1 MSEEIK
7 KLIQAQGDAF
17 AEYRKTVD
25 AKIAA
30 IENKSGTG
38 EIDGKLNKIIADYD
52 AMKEQVDAV
61 HADLQQARFNPEN
74 SIDPKIKA
82 HKDAFNAYCRKN
94 DASKFL
100 NVLQVGVDADGGFA
114 CPADVSNRII
124 ELVEKGNP
132 IRQLATVIPTSRAS
146 WEAMTDPND
155 MTAVRIGE
163 IGTRSETSTPQIGK
177 IEIVPREMYVYP
189 KTTQQVLDDAAWN
202 FEEWIVRKA
211 SRAFINLE
219 RTEMATG
226 DGVAGSQGIA
236 AAPTVLDANWAWGS
250 IGRIHTGQA
259 AVIGTTGA
267 ELINT
272 VGALEEE
279 YLPNASWLMNKA
291 TFTAYR
297 LLRAGANA
305 ANMFLFWQPSLQAG
319 VPDKFLDY
327 PVYKSSGMPVQ
338 AANAHIAVFGDIR
351 EAYTIVDRM
360 GINVIRDNITSPG
373 FVKFHI
379 YRRSSAKVTNFE
391 AVKIIRCAA

>member
-25 AKIAA
+25 AKISA

-38 EIDGKLNKIIADYD
+38 EIDGKLNKIVADYD

-61 HADLQQARFNPEN
+61 HADIQQSKFNPAN
-74 SIDPKIKA
+74 SIDPKLKE
-82 HKDAFNAYCRKN
+82 HKDAFALYCRKN
-94 DASKFL
+94 DASKMM
-100 NVLQVGVDADGGFA
+100 NVVQVGVDPDGGFA

-124 ELVEKGNP
+124 EIVAKGNP

-155 MTAVRIGE
+155 MTASRIGE
-163 IGTRSETSTPQIGK
+163 IGTRAETSTPQIGK

-189 KTTQQVLDDAAWN
+189 KTSQQVLDDAVWN
-202 FEEWIVRKA
+202 FEDWLVKKA

-219 RTEMATG
+219 RTEMTTG

-236 AAPTVLDANWAWGS
+236 AAPTVLDASWAWGS
-250 IGRIHTGQA
+250 LGRIHTGQA
-259 AVIGTTGA
+259 AAIGTTGA

-279 YLPNASWLMNKA
+279 YLPNACWLMNKA

-338 AANAHIAVFGDIR
+338 AANAQIAVFGDVG
-351 EAYTIVDRM
+351 EAYTIVDRI

-379 YRRSSAKVTNFE
+379 YRRSAGKVTNFE
-391 AVKIIRCAA
+391 AVKVIRCAA